1 MRHKKINYNFAYIKK
16 YHDLNHLLE
25 LFDNA
30 VLNNEECDLLS
41 YAIESCSSI
50 NQSRN
55 KRKKILN

>member
-50 NQSRN
+50 VTNPEI
-55 KRKKILN
+55 KKKF